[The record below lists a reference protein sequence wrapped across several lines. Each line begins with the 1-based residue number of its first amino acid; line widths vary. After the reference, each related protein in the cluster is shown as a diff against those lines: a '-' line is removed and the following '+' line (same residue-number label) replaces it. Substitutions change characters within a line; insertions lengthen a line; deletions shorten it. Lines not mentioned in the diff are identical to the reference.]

1 MCSSRVHEQ
10 EVGSM
15 RGMKKEIAKEPS
27 KDERSEDLI
36 VVTSLQ
42 HYQQIEKPI
51 ERTENKLMYDHQSP
65 PRDQT

>member
-36 VVTSLQ
+36 AVTSL
-42 HYQQIEKPI
+42 HALS
-51 ERTENKLMYDHQSP
+51 TD
-65 PRDQT
+65 